1 MINRKSIFLLF
12 CGVFLLFSLILLA
25 YFILLSF
32 GGEDLENSIDS
43 LWGSFKRILLK
54 NGLFLFLA
62 ISILPGFVL
71 PVAPLLTLAGLWAE
85 QHGAWTACFFCVLSL
100 IANLSW
106 TYWLARGPARSALQK
121 FLNRTK
127 FKLPKTPPPNLL
139 QWAMILR
146 LTPGVPFIFSNYGL
160 GILQM
165 PFLQYLLIS
174 VPIIG
179 VTACGYVL
187 TFAGI
192 FGGDWTYL
200 WMGICL
206 IVIMIII
213 GKMTLKSKKDADR
226 II

>member
-1 MINRKSIFLLF
+1 VINRKSIFLLF
-12 CGVFLLFSLILLA
+12 CGVFLLFGLILLA
-25 YFILLSF
+25 DFILLSF
-32 GGEDLENSIDS
+32 GGEDFENRIDS
-43 LWGSFKRILLK
+43 LWGSFKGILLK

-62 ISILPGFVL
+62 IAILPGFVL

-85 QHGAWTACFFCVLSL
+85 QHGAWTACLFCVLSL

-121 FLNRTK
+121 LLNRTK
-127 FKLPKTPPPNLL
+127 FKLPKSPPHNLL

-192 FGGDWTYL
+192 FSGDWTYL
-200 WMGICL
+200 WIGICL
-206 IVIMIII
+206 IIIMILV
-213 GKMTLKSKKDADR
+213 GKMVLKSKKNAD
-226 II
+226 

>member
-12 CGVFLLFSLILLA
+12 CGVLLLFGFIFFA

-32 GGEDLENSIDS
+32 GGEDLENRMDS
-43 LWGSFKRILLK
+43 LWVSFKGILLD

-62 ISILPGFVL
+62 IAILPGFVL

-85 QHGAWTACFFCVLSL
+85 QHGAWTACSYCVLSL

-106 TYWLARGPARSALQK
+106 TYLLARGPARSGLQAL
-121 FLNRTK
+121 LNRTK
-127 FKLPKTPPPNLL
+127 FKLPKSPPHNLL
-139 QWAMILR
+139 QWAVILR

-192 FGGDWTYL
+192 FSGDWTYL
-200 WMGICL
+200 WIGICL
-206 IVIMIII
+206 IVIMILI
-213 GKMTLKSKKDADR
+213 GKMALKSKQNAN
-226 II
+226 